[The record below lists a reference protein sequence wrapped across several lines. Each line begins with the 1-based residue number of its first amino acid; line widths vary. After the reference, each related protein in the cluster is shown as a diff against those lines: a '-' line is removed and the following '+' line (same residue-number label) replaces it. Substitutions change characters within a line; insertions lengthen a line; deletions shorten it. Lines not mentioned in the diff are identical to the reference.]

1 MKKSFNSISCLFTGM
16 KHACFTLIELLVVIA
31 IIAILAG
38 MLLPALNSSREKGRN
53 SNCLSNL
60 KQLATAGHLYADDND
75 DMFLQTVELQKYTW
89 VYLIWPY
96 AVGGKMPG
104 NVWRKINSNLFRCPS
119 HNVQEM
125 NEISLSYGYNLLL
138 NIFIGLEDKEFKRS
152 RINHPTYRLFFTEVH
167 NKYVIDASWKSISLR
182 HGGGTVYNG
191 NANGTTVDLYRTSTN
206 KANMAAV
213 AGNVMTMP
221 AKFYAYADG
230 ESSGN
235 YKNTLPYNADN
246 VTDAI
251 VPPYK

>member
-1 MKKSFNSISCLFTGM
+1 MKKRNS
-16 KHACFTLIELLVVIA
+16 FTLIELLVVIA

-125 NEISLSYGYNLLL
+125 NEISLSYGYNSLLVDGGG
-138 NIFIGLEDKEFKRS
+138 NKKFKRS
-152 RINHPTYRLFFTEVH
+152 RINHPTYRLFFSEVH
-167 NKYVIDASWKSISLR
+167 NKYNIDYNWKSVALR
-182 HGGGTVYNG
+182 HGGGTIYNG

-221 AKFYAYADG
+221 AKFYAYAAG
-230 ESSGN
+230 ESSGD
-235 YKNTLPYNADN
+235 YGNTLPYNTNN